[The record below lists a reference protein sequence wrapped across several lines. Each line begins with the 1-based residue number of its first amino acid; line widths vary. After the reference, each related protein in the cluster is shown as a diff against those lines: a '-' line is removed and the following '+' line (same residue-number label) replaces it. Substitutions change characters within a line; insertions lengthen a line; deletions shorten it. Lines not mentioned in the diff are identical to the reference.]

1 MPSLSCE
8 FLSWNLHGSFIFEHL
23 QALQIQAIQL
33 FANEEVGIAAGCD
46 APSLAYFIIELRDK
60 NKVTNG
66 EI

>member
-8 FLSWNLHGSFIFEHL
+8 FLAWNLHGSFIFELL
-23 QALQIQAIQL
+23 QVLQIQAIQP
-33 FANEEVGIAAGCD
+33 FANEQVGSAAGCD